1 MRDADR
7 MTADDARRTITRR
20 WFLDQEPIDRGRPC
34 LVLECRHDRQR
45 GTLSATVSY
54 CEHEQAQGYA
64 FDRWQSD
71 WLFLRIDSEPIA
83 RYSRGQLDRFAA
95 RALERLADPEGP
107 EVLRGLAALID
118 GPKLV
123 PVSS

>member
-1 MRDADR
+1 M
-7 MTADDARRTITRR
+7 
-20 WFLDQEPIDRGRPC
+20 
-34 LVLECRHDRQR
+34 VLECRHDRQR

-54 CEHEQAQGYA
+54 CEHDQAQGYA

-95 RALERLADPEGP
+95 RALDRFTDPDGP
-107 EVLRGLAALID
+107 DVLQGLVALID
-118 GPKLV
+118 APKLEAV
-123 PVSS
+123 PS